1 MSVGGGGGTLLAV
14 DDLLLRPSVFH
25 SPFFIFIYRLSFSR
39 FSFFLWFFVLILC
52 TTCSTGIR
60 FTTKPK

>member
-1 MSVGGGGGTLLAV
+1 MSVGGGDGTLLAE

-25 SPFFIFIYRLSFSR
+25 SPFFFFYRLSFSR
-39 FSFFLWFFVLILC
+39 FSLLWFFVLILY